1 MDLPPVSD
9 EGQRLSAE
17 HCPRVLPAG
26 WELFEPRGAPAGMF
40 HNRTRKLGAMFSVE
54 RERDGKRWIHI
65 SVSHR
70 DRIPTWDELRHVKD
84 WMIGKDKL
92 AIQVLPPEAQYVNE
106 HPRTLHLWHCLDGDP
121 TPDFRHHDMI

>member
-1 MDLPPVSD
+1 
-9 EGQRLSAE
+9 
-17 HCPRVLPAG
+17 
-26 WELFEPRGAPAGMF
+26 MF

-92 AIQVLPPEAQYVNE
+92 AIQVLPPDDQYVNI

-121 TPDFRHHDMI
+121 VPDLRHHGAI